1 MEMPAFDQALEV
13 SVEDGEVVITGPDG
27 LCVSLTAEA
36 ARESARRLTTALA
49 RLPGADDDGVT
60 YQKPLG

>member
-1 MEMPAFDQALEV
+1 MSAIQAFDQPLEV

-27 LCVSLTAEA
+27 LCASLTAQA
-36 ARESARRLTTALA
+36 ARESARRLANALS
-49 RLPGADDDGVT
+49 RLPGGGGEI

>member
-1 MEMPAFDQALEV
+1 MSAVPAFDEALEI

-27 LCVSLTAEA
+27 LCASLTAEA
-36 ARESARRLTTALA
+36 ARESARRLAAALA
-49 RLPGADDDGVT
+49 RLPGGGDET

>member
-1 MEMPAFDQALEV
+1 MGAIPAFDQALEV

-27 LCVSLTAEA
+27 LCASLTAEA
-36 ARESARRLTTALA
+36 ARESARRLADALSS
-49 RLPGADDDGVT
+49 LPDGGDEI

>member
-1 MEMPAFDQALEV
+1 MSAVPAFDQALEV

-27 LCVSLTAEA
+27 LCASLTAEA
-36 ARESARRLTTALA
+36 ARESARRLTVALS
-49 RLPGADDDGVT
+49 RLPDGGDEI